1 MIEVNEQFD
10 VPSSPERVWTVLSDP
25 PAVVSCV
32 PGATIVGQNEDSS
45 FDVALTV
52 KFGPMRI
59 AFQSR
64 VVMELD
70 EAAHQG
76 RITGQ
81 GRDKQGATKIRGTA
95 TFRVAEQGGG
105 SGSTVYVVAEVEIS
119 GKLASMVEG
128 GASIV
133 VKKMTAE
140 FAENLAARCAAAS
153 AA

>member
-1 MIEVNEQFD
+1 
-10 VPSSPERVWTVLSDP
+10 
-25 PAVVSCV
+25 VVSCV
-32 PGATIVGQNEDSS
+32 PGATIVGQNEDGS

-76 RITGQ
+76 RIVGQ

-105 SGSTVYVVAEVEIS
+105 SGSTVYVVAEVDIA

-140 FAENLAARCAAAS
+140 FAE
-153 AA
+153 